1 MKKSALLVIDVQKDF
16 TQSSGRLP
24 VDLNQ
29 AEQMIAN
36 INAIVASTDT
46 EILLPIYIGNEFRKF
61 DPLNI
66 FRNFSAIRG
75 TAGCGLDP
83 RLKIVGDMYF
93 SKEEGDALSNPSLV
107 SFLRESK
114 IEHLYLTGLQAEAC
128 VYRTFRGALKRGFS
142 CSVIQ
147 DAIAS
152 KTEARRQRMLR
163 KFASEGANIVSTAQ
177 FLERYDPQSDLQP
190 LVDCKTTG
198 HREESSTM
206 A

>member
-24 VDLNQ
+24 VDLNH
-29 AEQMIAN
+29 AERMIAN

-46 EILLPIYIGNEFRKF
+46 ATLLPIYIGNEFRKF

-83 RLKIVGDMYF
+83 RLKIVGDIYF
-93 SKEEGDALSNPSLV
+93 SKEEGDALSNPALV
-107 SFLRESK
+107 SFLREST
-114 IEHLYLTGLQAEAC
+114 IEHLCLTGLQAEAC
-128 VYRTFRGALKRGFS
+128 VYRTFRGALKHGFS

-152 KTEARRQRMLR
+152 KTEAKRQSMLR
-163 KFASEGANIVSTAQ
+163 KFASQGANIVSTAQ
-177 FLERYDPQSDLQP
+177 LLGRYESRPGHRP
-190 LVDCKTTG
+190 LVDCKV
-198 HREESSTM
+198 SAS
-206 A
+206 